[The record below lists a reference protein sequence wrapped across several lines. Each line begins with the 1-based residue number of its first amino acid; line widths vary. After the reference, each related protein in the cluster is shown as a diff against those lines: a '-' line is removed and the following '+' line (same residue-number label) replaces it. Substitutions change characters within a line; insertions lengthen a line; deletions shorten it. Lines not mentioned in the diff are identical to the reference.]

1 VTSSIARTAWR
12 PRSVPEQLALVGLA
26 CVPAAYLWP
35 KVHAATGAELLCPLR
50 TLTGVPCPL
59 CGMTRAAISLAAG
72 DLGAS
77 LAFNPFLLVLALAT
91 AVMTVLMAG
100 RALGL
105 VGPARPLTGRAR
117 RWLSAGVA
125 VLVAA
130 SWLVQLDRYGWL

>member
-1 VTSSIARTAWR
+1 VTSSIARTAWH

-35 KVHAATGAELLCPLR
+35 AVHAATGVELLCPLR

-59 CGMTRAAISLAAG
+59 CGMTRAATSLAAG

-105 VGPARPLTGRAR
+105 VGPARPMPDRAR
-117 RWLSAGVA
+117 RWVIVGIG
-125 VLVAA
+125 VLVAV

>member
-1 VTSSIARTAWR
+1 VTSSPHRTAWR

-26 CVPAAYLWP
+26 CVPAAFVWP
-35 KVHAATGAELLCPLR
+35 AVHDATGAELLCPLR

-59 CGMTRAAISLAAG
+59 CGMTRAATSLAAG

-77 LAFNPFLLVLALAT
+77 LAYNPFLLVLALAT

-100 RALGL
+100 RALG
-105 VGPARPLTGRAR
+105 VVRPARPLAERAR
-117 RWLSAGVA
+117 RSVTVVVVAGA
-125 VLVAA
+125 AA